1 MSTRRIATPFAALA
15 LAAFA
20 VAGCGSSN
28 DNTSSTS
35 SGTSSSTSSSTPA
48 SSSAPSKDAAVAG
61 LVPAAIKSKGTLT
74 VAADAS
80 YAPNEFIGSD
90 GKTVEGMDADLAK
103 ALAAV
108 MGLKAK
114 VVNQTFDS
122 IIPGLASNKYD
133 LGMSSFTDTKEREK
147 TVDFVTYFS
156 AGTSFY
162 AKAQGA
168 PSVNGLSDLCGL
180 KVAVEKG
187 TTQADDANAQSKKC
201 TAAGK
206 KGVSVSVFPD
216 QNGANLAIS
225 SGRAQVGMADSP
237 VADYQ
242 VKKSN
247 GQFKLIGTPY
257 GTAPYGIAMN
267 KKSGLAKPVQ
277 AALKKLMAGG
287 TYKSILQK
295 WGIESGAI
303 TNPVINGA
311 TS

>member
-1 MSTRRIATPFAALA
+1 MPVLAPRLIPALAAVAALA
-15 LAAFA
+15 VF
-20 VAGCGSSN
+20 AGCGSSN
-28 DNTSSTS
+28 KSSST
-35 SGTSSSTSSSTPA
+35 STSSSTPA
-48 SSSAPSKDAAVAG
+48 TSTSSSSAPSKDANVAA

-103 ALAAV
+103 ALASV
-108 MGLKAK
+108 MGLKASVK
-114 VVNQTFDS
+114 NQTFDS

-162 AKAQGA
+162 AKTQGA
-168 PSVNGLSDLCGL
+168 PTVNSLADLCGL

-187 TTQADDANAQSKKC
+187 TTQADDSNAQSKKC

-225 SGRAQVGMADSP
+225 SGRAQIGMADSP
-237 VADYQ
+237 VAAYQ

-247 GQFKLIGTPY
+247 GQFKLLGQPY

-267 KKSGLAKPVQ
+267 KKSGLAKPVL
-277 AALKKLMAGG
+277 AGIKALIANGA
-287 TYKSILQK
+287 YKSILDK
-295 WGIESGAI
+295 WGIQAGAI
-303 TNPVINGA
+303 SSPVINGA